1 MDRSV
6 WVAPDIGGLGRV
18 CIYIL
23 ESYGPGEGDKLLLLL
38 TLGPTIVKICHV
50 LYCMVVMGSCTR
62 MFCGR
67 GLAGLHTKKHCR
79 SS

>member
-1 MDRSV
+1 M
-6 WVAPDIGGLGRV
+6 
-18 CIYIL
+18 
-23 ESYGPGEGDKLLLLL
+23 LLLL

-67 GLAGLHTKKHCR
+67 GLAGLHTKNIVVLPKWGVFRGEAQDCLVLL
-79 SS
+79 SITKSLAGSFFFVD